1 MKKVNTMLL
10 AFLLLLA
17 ASFSVSASEEN
28 VSKLIV
34 QGEGKVSAVPDMAT
48 VVLGVEARNASAL
61 VAAKENARLMNETI
75 SALLSSGIASAD
87 IQTSH
92 FSLTSLPQEETKASG
107 EMQKAPE
114 FIATSQVTVRLN
126 NTADVGRVLDAA
138 AAAGSNSI
146 KDLNF
151 DIRNPQ
157 PEKDRALALAI
168 EDARRKAEV
177 AAKAAG
183 VELGRVLEIAEGYG
197 YVTPAAKSAIQFDVA
212 TPVQPGEMEV
222 TASVTLTYEVS

>member
-157 PEKDRALALAI
+157 PEKDRALTLAI
-168 EDARRKAEV
+168 ADARRKAEV
-177 AAKAAG
+177 AAEAAG

>member
-1 MKKVNTMLL
+1 MKKLNTMLL

-17 ASFSVSASEEN
+17 ANFPVSAHDGN

-75 SALLSSGIASAD
+75 SALRSAGVASAD

-92 FSLTSLPQEETKASG
+92 YSLASLPQEDTKATG
-107 EMQKAPE
+107 ENQKAPE
-114 FIATSQVTVRLN
+114 FIATNQVTVRLN

-138 AAAGSNSI
+138 VAAGSNSI
-146 KDLNF
+146 QDLNF

-157 PEKDRALALAI
+157 PEKDRALTLAI
-168 EDARRKAEV
+168 QDARRKAEV

-183 VELGRVLEIAEGYG
+183 VELGRVLEISEGYG
-197 YVTPAAKSAIQFDVA
+197 YVSSAGKSAIQFDIA

>member
-168 EDARRKAEV
+168 ADARRKAEV

>member
-1 MKKVNTMLL
+1 
-10 AFLLLLA
+10 
-17 ASFSVSASEEN
+17 
-28 VSKLIV
+28 
-34 QGEGKVSAVPDMAT
+34 
-48 VVLGVEARNASAL
+48 
-61 VAAKENARLMNETI
+61 
-75 SALLSSGIASAD
+75 
-87 IQTSH
+87 
-92 FSLTSLPQEETKASG
+92 
-107 EMQKAPE
+107 MQKAPE

>member
-1 MKKVNTMLL
+1 MKKVNNDASGLFT
-10 AFLLLLA
+10 A
-17 ASFSVSASEEN
+17 ACSELSVSASEEN

-168 EDARRKAEV
+168 ADARRKAEV

>member
-10 AFLLLLA
+10 AFMLLLA
-17 ASFSVSASEEN
+17 ANFPVSASEDN

-75 SALLSSGIASAD
+75 SALKTAGIASAD

-92 FSLTSLPQEETKASG
+92 YSLKSLPQEEPEASG
-107 EMQKAPE
+107 EMQKASE
-114 FIATSQVTVRLN
+114 FIATNQVTVRLN

-138 AAAGSNSI
+138 VAAGSNSI
-146 KDLNF
+146 QDVNF

-157 PEKDRALALAI
+157 PEKDRALTLAI

-183 VELGRVLEIAEGYG
+183 VGLGKVLEISEGYG
-197 YVTPAAKSAIQFDVA
+197 YVAPAAKSAIQFDIA

-222 TASVTLTYEVS
+222 KASVTLTYEVS